1 MFKKIVKLKLN
12 IEKQPFLKI
21 ETFKNNSFNDFFIK
35 FIHEPDEDRLQV
47 KGEEL
52 MDRSDSVSYVRTKR
66 INCWASRDSSD
77 GGHGKETFS
86 RAAWRMFR
94 VI

>member
-52 MDRSDSVSYVRTKR
+52 MDRSDSVSYVQIK
-66 INCWASRDSSD
+66 
-77 GGHGKETFS
+77 
-86 RAAWRMFR
+86 
-94 VI
+94 